1 MTFTL
6 SELNAL
12 YVATG
17 RYAKETKA
25 DFKKYKG
32 EYFQDLINQAEA
44 LHDKVGKEL
53 GRRAFELEN
62 EIDNING

>member
-25 DFKKYKG
+25 DFERYKG
-32 EYFQDLINQAEA
+32 EYFERLSNQAEA
-44 LHDKVGKEL
+44 LHTKIGEELDKEVAEVDKY
-53 GRRAFELEN
+53 FS
-62 EIDNING
+62 